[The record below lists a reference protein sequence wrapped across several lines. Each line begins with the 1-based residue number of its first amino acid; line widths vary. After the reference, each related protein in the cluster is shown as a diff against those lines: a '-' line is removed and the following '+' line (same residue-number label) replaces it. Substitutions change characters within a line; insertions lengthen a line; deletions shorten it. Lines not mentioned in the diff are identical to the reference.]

1 MTVREEPASTLL
13 MRLQQASA
21 VLRERGLGAV
31 ATGTAE
37 YTSDVTTEQQKAL
50 SGISGDSV
58 TAAGDISHMAR
69 RAGLQGQVQ
78 KAGKRAR
85 SGAGGG
91 DDEAETTVT
100 RPFNSSA
107 QFADPGRVIGQAD
120 TMVGASSATAGAQA
134 GLMAQVGGQGA
145 DGDAGLG
152 SSTGQQRA
160 AQKFKLPSKKVPARP
175 APPAETTHALSG
187 ALQQWFWVTI
197 CILLLPCNLMTA
209 ASVSC

>member
-1 MTVREEPASTLL
+1 MIVRGL

-50 SGISGDSV
+50 SGISGDTV
-58 TAAGDISHMAR
+58 RAAGNISHMAR
-69 RAGLQGQVQ
+69 RAGLQGQAQ

-107 QFADPGRVIGQAD
+107 QFADPGRVNGQAD
-120 TMVGASSATAGAQA
+120 TMVGASSARAGAQA

-160 AQKFKLPSKKVPARP
+160 AQKFKLPSEKVPARRASP
-175 APPAETTHALSG
+175 TETTHALSG
-187 ALQQWFWVTI
+187 ALQQ
-197 CILLLPCNLMTA
+197 
-209 ASVSC
+209 